1 MEVLVKHGLRC
12 NPQMMEAA
20 IDPVS
25 GMPHALRDVIQHF
38 GEASLAADAIA
49 RSSEAPGG
57 AAPAVAAAGPSGAT
71 PASSSASHA
80 PPPRRCAHC
89 GTAEGKLLKCR
100 GCRLAF
106 FCSDDCQQANWP
118 AHKAACKETQRRR
131 AEAEGSR
138 GQAAPAAGSA

>member
-1 MEVLVKHGLRC
+1 MKHGLRC

-25 GMPHALRDVIQHF
+25 GMPHALRHVIQHF
-38 GEASLAADAIA
+38 GEASLAADANA

-57 AAPAVAAAGPSGAT
+57 AAPAAAAAGPSGAT

-89 GTAEGKLLKCR
+89 GKLLRKLLRKLLKCR

-106 FCSDDCQQANWP
+106 FCSDDCQKANWP

-138 GQAAPAAGSA
+138 RQAAPAAGSA